1 MSEITS
7 YKLACVIA
15 RILDEKLGKDITIL
29 NISNVSSF
37 ADYFVI
43 ATAKNVRHAA
53 SLANDLID
61 AAHKAGYD
69 VRFREGED
77 NSSWILVDLYTVVV
91 HIFTEDAR
99 AQYRLENLWSD
110 LPMEHYTDIK
120 D

>member
-1 MSEITS
+1 MDELLEFTEKKLSE
-7 YKLACVIA
+7 KLA
-15 RILDEKLGKDITIL
+15 E
-29 NISNVSSF
+29 NIVAIDLRGTSPF

-69 VRFREGED
+69 VRVREGED

-99 AQYRLENLWSD
+99 TQYRLENLWSD

-120 D
+120 G